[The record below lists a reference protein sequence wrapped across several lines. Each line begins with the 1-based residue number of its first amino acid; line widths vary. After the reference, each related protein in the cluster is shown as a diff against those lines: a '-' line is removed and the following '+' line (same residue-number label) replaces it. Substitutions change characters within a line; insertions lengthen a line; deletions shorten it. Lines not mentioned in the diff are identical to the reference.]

1 MLSIKSGNLVYAI
14 WLGSLGV
21 QQSCGGSP
29 DGPLTSLAM
38 PPKMGRAARRFMGG
52 LGSKSASEPGEEG
65 SIAPRPGRRMLGC
78 LQKKHTVL
86 PKP

>member
-1 MLSIKSGNLVYAI
+1 MCIRVAA
-14 WLGSLGV
+14 
-21 QQSCGGSP
+21 SP

-38 PPKMGRAARRFMGG
+38 PPKIGRAARRFMGG

-78 LQKKHTVL
+78 LHAAGVHVHH
-86 PKP
+86 